1 MSSRSQNPGIVLPNH
16 LQEMSCKI
24 LHPFGRFMFGL
35 AALPSAIMF
44 VGCLWLPESPSWL
57 VSRGACEHARE
68 VLVRIRGTAN
78 VNEELQAIRTVCK
91 EQESYD
97 KKSKFLNYWRVGL
110 SIDTTRS
117 VKILRVV
124 LFEFEPDVISRQ

>member
-1 MSSRSQNPGIVLPNH
+1 
-16 LQEMSCKI
+16 
-24 LHPFGRFMFGL
+24 MFGL

-68 VLVRIRGTAN
+68 VLVRIRGTSD
-78 VNEELQAIRTVCK
+78 VNEELQAVKSVCK

-97 KKSKFLNYWRVGL
+97 EKSKFLNYWRVGL
-110 SIDTTRS
+110 LIDTSTQS
-117 VKILRVV
+117 VKLFRVV
-124 LFEFEPDVISRQ
+124 RFEFEPDLIPRQ

>member
-78 VNEELQAIRTVCK
+78 VNEELQAIQTVCK
-91 EQESYD
+91 EQETYD
-97 KKSKFLNYWRVGL
+97 KSKFLNYWRVGL

-124 LFEFEPDVISRQ
+124 LFEFEPDVIPRQ

>member
-1 MSSRSQNPGIVLPNH
+1 MSSRSQNSGIILLNH
-16 LQEMSCKI
+16 LKEMSCKI
-24 LHPFGRFMFGL
+24 LHLFGRFMFGL

-68 VLVRIRGTAN
+68 VLVRIRGTSD
-78 VNEELQAIRTVCK
+78 VNEELQAIQTVCK

-97 KKSKFLNYWRVGL
+97 KSKFPNYWRVGL
-110 SIDTTRS
+110 LIETTRS

-124 LFEFEPDVISRQ
+124 LFEFEPDVIPRQ